1 MMERAVEFVNWM
13 ELGPG
18 KIGEAHADIKT
29 HEPLARNIDK
39 PIAGLLTD
47 LKSRGLL
54 KDTLVVFTTEF
65 GRSPNPE
72 GQMGRGHFNR
82 AYSSWLA
89 GGRVKGGTAYGKT
102 DDFGSKIAA

>member
-1 MMERAVEFVNWM
+1 MRVGHGKNW
-13 ELGPG
+13 
-18 KIGEAHADIKT
+18 EAQVDIKT
-29 HEPLARNIDK
+29 EEPLARNIDK
-39 PIAGLLTD
+39 PIAGLLSD

-89 GGRVKGGTAYGKT
+89 GGGGKNGMAYGKT
-102 DDFGSKIAA
+102 DDFGVENPVNEFH